1 MGDSKEIQIPFLST
15 YSGILIERKDKM
27 DSIQWIFI
35 IIIAVFIVGRFMPAK
50 GVTNI
55 TVQEAKNKF
64 TNQNIQFIDVR
75 TPGEYKTNH
84 RPQFKN
90 IPLFELAK
98 KMDKLD
104 KNKEVVVICQ
114 SGMRSAK
121 AAKLLK
127 KHGFEKIN
135 NVKGGM
141 SAWH

>member
-1 MGDSKEIQIPFLST
+1 
-15 YSGILIERKDKM
+15 M
-27 DSIQWIFI
+27 DNIQWIFI
-35 IIIAVFIVGRFMPAK
+35 ILIAAFVISRFMPTK

-64 TNQNIQFIDVR
+64 SDKKVQFIDVR

-84 RPQFKN
+84 TPQFKN

-98 KMDKLD
+98 KIDKLD

-127 KHGFEKIN
+127 KQGFEKIN

-141 SAWH
+141 SAWY